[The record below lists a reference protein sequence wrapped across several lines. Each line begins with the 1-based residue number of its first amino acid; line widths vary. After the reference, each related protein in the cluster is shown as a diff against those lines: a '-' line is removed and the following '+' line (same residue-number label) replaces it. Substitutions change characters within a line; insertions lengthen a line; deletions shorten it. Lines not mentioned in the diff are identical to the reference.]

1 MQFPKLV
8 RLDTVLEMTT
18 LSVSTIYR
26 LMKKGQFPKQ
36 IKITERS
43 TRWVESEILDYIYER
58 MRGRS
63 WLTVF
68 TQRYLHTKPDD
79 VPTTTN
85 ESKYKNIP

>member
-1 MQFPKLV
+1 MKYP
-8 RLDTVLEMTT
+8 RLIRLETVKEMTT

-26 LMKKGQFPKQ
+26 EMKKGQFPKQ

-63 WLTVF
+63 
-68 TQRYLHTKPDD
+68 
-79 VPTTTN
+79 
-85 ESKYKNIP
+85 